1 MSTCNGMVFELNG
14 ARALSDFRAARVLAA
29 LQRVSSNIEAVSGR
43 FVHFVHASR
52 ELTKAEEERLASLLT
67 YGDAAE
73 DVRADL
79 AFMVVPRLGT
89 ISPWASKATDIVK
102 NCGIEGVLRVERGTV
117 YSLAL
122 KAPLTEEEAAQ
133 AAGVLH
139 DRMTESV
146 VARDFPAE
154 NLFVELEGRPM
165 ATVALVEEGRPA
177 LERANVEMG
186 LALSPD
192 EIDYLTD
199 AFTKIGRNPTDV
211 ELMMFAQANSEHC
224 RHKIFNA
231 RWTVDGEE
239 REETLFG
246 MIRRTHKMAPQGTI
260 TAYADNAAIFEG
272 AEVTRLYPRPGS
284 GNEFGRV
291 FERKDEMT
299 HTVFKVET
307 HNHPTAI
314 SPFPGASTGSGGEIR
329 DEGATGRGAR
339 PKAGLCGFTT
349 SNLNLPELPQGFEND
364 SDTVTGEKTDA
375 KYGAP
380 SRIATPLSI
389 MTEGPLGGAAFNN
402 EFGRPNILGYF
413 RTFEA
418 NIGGTRYGYHKP
430 IMLAGG
436 IGNIRDD
443 QTKKDVPPAGSL
455 LIVLGGPGM
464 RIGLGGGAASSMTTG
479 SNSEAL
485 DFDSVQRGNPEMERR
500 AQEVIDRCWSMGDE
514 NPIIAIHDVGAGG
527 LSNAMPELADLSG
540 KGATFDLS
548 KVPVEESGMSPLEIW
563 CNESQ
568 ERYVIALDA
577 AKIDIFRDFCERE
590 RCPFAVLG
598 TITEEADLKLTRPEE
613 TPAVDMPM
621 EVLLG
626 KAPRMHRDVAH
637 VETKLSAFKSE
648 GLDLAKAVTDVLR
661 HPTVGSKS
669 FLITIGD
676 RSVGGLVSRDQMVGP
691 WQVPVADCGVT
702 TLGFETNRGEAMSM
716 GERTPIAV
724 IDAAAA
730 SRMAVGEALT
740 NIAAA
745 DVKLPEVKLSLNW
758 MAACGAKGEDA
769 KLFDAVKGASDFCVA
784 LGISVPVGK
793 DSLSMRTAWEDNGE
807 KKSVTSPV
815 SLIASA
821 AAPVGDVTLTLTPEL
836 RKIPSVLVL
845 ADLGCG
851 RARMGGSILAQVAQR
866 FGDTAP
872 DCEDPAMLARFM
884 GALRTL
890 VNEGAVVAYHDRADG
905 GLAATASE
913 MMFASRL
920 GVKLDLTSLTKD
932 ADVFAALFNE
942 ELGGLMQVP
951 AEKAARVA
959 EVMREA
965 GLASVCHFV
974 GEVVDDDALTISA
987 NGAEL
992 ARLDRADLQ
1001 KAWTEVSWQI
1011 ARGRDNPACADSE
1024 FARIE
1029 RKEDT
1034 GLFAKT
1040 TFDVNEDVAA
1050 PMILTGVRPKIA
1062 ILREQGVNSQ
1072 TEMAAAF
1079 TRAGFDAYDVHM
1091 TDLLTGRAD
1100 LAEFTGLACCGGFSY
1115 GDVLG
1120 AGGGWAKTILHN
1132 DRMVEMFRTFFNRE
1146 DTFGLGICNGCQM
1159 MSHLRDLIPGASH
1172 WPEFVRN
1179 TSEQFEARLVNVEVL
1194 ESPSI
1199 FFAGM
1204 AGSVMPVVNSHGEGR
1219 VQFLRPEDAALV
1231 KAAARF
1237 VDPCGN
1243 PTEVYPYNPNGSKGG
1258 LTSVT
1263 TEDGRFT
1270 IMMPHPER
1278 SHRAQQLSWTP
1289 RAGCACSATPAS
1301 GSAKKP
1307 APLPTEGLRALLME
1321 DDGKRWGPDSGPF
1334 SQGDAQM

>member
-246 MIRRTHKMAPQGTI
+246 MIRRTHKMAPLGTI

-1040 TFDVNEDVAA
+1040 TFDINEDVAA

-1278 SHRAQQLSWTP
+1278 SHRAQQLSWHPAEWTD
-1289 RAGCACSATPAS
+1289 AS
-1301 GSAKKP
+1301 GWMRMFRNARKWV
-1307 APLPTEGLRALLME
+1307 G
-1321 DDGKRWGPDSGPF
+1321 
-1334 SQGDAQM
+1334 

>member
-14 ARALSDFRAARVLAA
+14 ARALSDFRAARLLAA

-43 FVHFVHASR
+43 FVHFVHTSR
-52 ELTKAEEERLASLLT
+52 ELTEAEKTRLGSLLE

-73 DVRADL
+73 DVRGDVT
-79 AFMVVPRLGT
+79 FMVVPRLGT

-102 NCGIEGVLRVERGTV
+102 NCGIEGVMRVERGTV
-117 YSLAL
+117 FSLQTSASL
-122 KAPLTEEEAAQ
+122 TDDEKAAA
-133 AAGVLH
+133 AATLH

-146 VARDFPAE
+146 VAEDFPAE
-154 NLFVELEGRPM
+154 QLFVELEGRPM

-177 LERANVEMG
+177 LERANVDMG
-186 LALSPD
+186 LALSED

-231 RWTVDGEE
+231 RWTIDGAD

-246 MIRRTHKMAPQGTI
+246 MIRQTHKMAPQGTI

-291 FERKDEMT
+291 FERADEMT

-364 SDTVTGEKTDA
+364 TDTVTGEKSDA

-380 SRIATPLSI
+380 ARIATPLSI
-389 MTEGPLGGAAFNN
+389 MTDGPLGGAAFNN

-418 NIGGTRYGYHKP
+418 NVGGTRYGYHKP

-500 AQEVIDRCWSMGDE
+500 AQEVIDRCWSMGEE

-568 ERYVIALDA
+568 ERYVIALDPT
-577 AKIDIFRDFCERE
+577 KIDIFRAFCERE

-598 TITEEADLKLTRPEE
+598 TITEEAELKLTRPND
-613 TPAVDMPM
+613 TSAVDMPM

-626 KAPRMHRDVAH
+626 KAPRMHRDVKHADKALKPF
-637 VETKLSAFKSE
+637 TAE
-648 GLDLAKAVTDVLR
+648 GLDVAKAVTDVLR
-661 HPTVGSKS
+661 HPTVASKS

-702 TLGFETNRGEAMSM
+702 TLGFETNRGEAMAM
-716 GERTPIAV
+716 GERTPVAV

-740 NIAAA
+740 NITSA
-745 DVKLPEVKLSLNW
+745 DVKLPEVKLSCNW
-758 MAACGAKGEDA
+758 MAACGTEGEDA
-769 KLFDAVKGASDFCVA
+769 KLFDAVKAASDFCCA

-793 DSLSMRTAWEDNGE
+793 DSLSMRTAWDDQGE

-815 SLIASA
+815 SLIVSA
-821 AAPVGDVTLTLTPEL
+821 AAPVGDVALTVTPEL
-836 RKIPSVLVL
+836 RDIPSVMVL

-884 GALRTL
+884 GAVRTL
-890 VNEGAVVAYHDRADG
+890 AAEGAIVAYHDRADG
-905 GLAATASE
+905 GLASTAAE

-920 GVKLDLTSLTKD
+920 GMTLDLTSLTKD
-932 ADVFAALFNE
+932 ADLFAALFNE
-942 ELGGLMQVP
+942 ELGALMQVP
-951 AEKAARVA
+951 AGKVDRVV

-965 GLASVCHFV
+965 GLTSICHFV
-974 GEVVDDDALTISA
+974 GEVTNDDTLTIKA
-987 NGAEL
+987 NDTEVAKL
-992 ARLDRADLQ
+992 ARVDLQ

-1029 RKEDT
+1029 RAEDT

-1040 TFDVNEDVAA
+1040 TFNVDEDIVA
-1050 PMILTGVRPKIA
+1050 PMINTGARPKLA
-1062 ILREQGVNSQ
+1062 VLREQGVNSQ

-1100 LAEFTGLACCGGFSY
+1100 LAEFVGLACAGGFSY

-1132 DRMVEMFRTFFNRE
+1132 DRMIEMFRTFFNRE

-1159 MSHLRDLIPGASH
+1159 MSRLRDLIPGANH
-1172 WPEFVRN
+1172 WPDFVRN
-1179 TSEQFEARLVNVEVL
+1179 NSEQFEARLVNVEIL

-1199 FFAGM
+1199 FFQDM
-1204 AGSVMPVVNSHGEGR
+1204 AGSVMPIVNSHGEGR

-1231 KAAARF
+1231 KMAARY
-1237 VDPCGN
+1237 VDPTGAA
-1243 PTEVYPYNPNGSKGG
+1243 TEVYPYNPNGSKGG

-1263 TEDGRFT
+1263 TDDGRFT

-1278 SHRAQQLSWTP
+1278 SHRAQQLSWHPAEWTD
-1289 RAGCACSATPAS
+1289 AS
-1301 GSAKKP
+1301 GWMRMFRNA
-1307 APLPTEGLRALLME
+1307 R
-1321 DDGKRWGPDSGPF
+1321 RWVG
-1334 SQGDAQM
+1334 

>member
-821 AAPVGDVTLTLTPEL
+821 AAPVGDVTPTLTPEL

-1278 SHRAQQLSWTP
+1278 SHRAQQLSWHPAEWTD
-1289 RAGCACSATPAS
+1289 AS
-1301 GSAKKP
+1301 GWMRMFRNARKWV
-1307 APLPTEGLRALLME
+1307 G
-1321 DDGKRWGPDSGPF
+1321 
-1334 SQGDAQM
+1334 

>member
-479 SNSEAL
+479 SNSEVL

-730 SRMAVGEALT
+730 SRVAVGEALT

-1278 SHRAQQLSWTP
+1278 SHRAQQLSWHPAEWTD
-1289 RAGCACSATPAS
+1289 AS
-1301 GSAKKP
+1301 GWMRMFRNARKWV
-1307 APLPTEGLRALLME
+1307 G
-1321 DDGKRWGPDSGPF
+1321 
-1334 SQGDAQM
+1334 

>member
-14 ARALSDFRAARVLAA
+14 ARALSDFRAARVLAV

-702 TLGFETNRGEAMSM
+702 TLGFETNRGEVMSM

-1029 RKEDT
+1029 RKDDT

-1278 SHRAQQLSWTP
+1278 SHRAQQLSWHPAEWTD
-1289 RAGCACSATPAS
+1289 AS
-1301 GSAKKP
+1301 GWMRMFRNARKWV
-1307 APLPTEGLRALLME
+1307 G
-1321 DDGKRWGPDSGPF
+1321 
-1334 SQGDAQM
+1334 

>member
-905 GLAATASE
+905 GLAVTASE

-1278 SHRAQQLSWTP
+1278 SHRAQQLSWHPAEWTD
-1289 RAGCACSATPAS
+1289 AS
-1301 GSAKKP
+1301 GWMRMFRNARKWV
-1307 APLPTEGLRALLME
+1307 G
-1321 DDGKRWGPDSGPF
+1321 
-1334 SQGDAQM
+1334 

>member
-872 DCEDPAMLARFM
+872 DCEDPAMFARFM

-1278 SHRAQQLSWTP
+1278 SHRAQQLSWHPAEWTD
-1289 RAGCACSATPAS
+1289 AS
-1301 GSAKKP
+1301 GWMRMFRNARKWV
-1307 APLPTEGLRALLME
+1307 G
-1321 DDGKRWGPDSGPF
+1321 
-1334 SQGDAQM
+1334 

>member
-913 MMFASRL
+913 MMFASRR

-1278 SHRAQQLSWTP
+1278 SHRAQQLSWHPAEWTD
-1289 RAGCACSATPAS
+1289 AS
-1301 GSAKKP
+1301 GWMRMFRNARKWV
-1307 APLPTEGLRALLME
+1307 G
-1321 DDGKRWGPDSGPF
+1321 
-1334 SQGDAQM
+1334 

>member
-14 ARALSDFRAARVLAA
+14 ARALSDFRAARLLAA

-43 FVHFVHASR
+43 FVHFVHTSR
-52 ELTKAEEERLASLLT
+52 ELTEAEKTRLGSLLD

-73 DVRADL
+73 DVRGDVT
-79 AFMVVPRLGT
+79 FMVVPRLGT

-102 NCGIEGVLRVERGTV
+102 NCGIEGVMRVERGTV
-117 YSLAL
+117 FSLQTSASL
-122 KAPLTEEEAAQ
+122 TDDEKAAA
-133 AAGVLH
+133 AATLH

-146 VARDFPAE
+146 VAEDFPAE
-154 NLFVELEGRPM
+154 QLFVELEGRPM

-177 LERANVEMG
+177 LERANVDMG
-186 LALSPD
+186 LALSED

-231 RWTVDGEE
+231 RWTIDGAD

-246 MIRRTHKMAPQGTI
+246 MIRQTHKMAPQGTI

-291 FERKDEMT
+291 FERADEMT

-364 SDTVTGEKTDA
+364 TDTVTGEKSDA

-380 SRIATPLSI
+380 ARIATPLSI
-389 MTEGPLGGAAFNN
+389 MTDGPLGGAAFNN

-418 NIGGTRYGYHKP
+418 NVGGTRYGYHKP

-500 AQEVIDRCWSMGDE
+500 AQEVIDRCWSMGEE

-568 ERYVIALDA
+568 ERYVIALDPT
-577 AKIDIFRDFCERE
+577 KIDIFRAFCERE

-598 TITEEADLKLTRPEE
+598 TITEEAELKLTRPND
-613 TPAVDMPM
+613 TSAVDMPM

-626 KAPRMHRDVAH
+626 KAPRMHRDVKHADKALKPF
-637 VETKLSAFKSE
+637 TAE
-648 GLDLAKAVTDVLR
+648 GLDVAKAVTDVLR
-661 HPTVGSKS
+661 HPTVASKS

-702 TLGFETNRGEAMSM
+702 TLGFETNRGEAMAM
-716 GERTPIAV
+716 GERTPVAV

-740 NIAAA
+740 NITSA
-745 DVKLPEVKLSLNW
+745 DVKLPEVKLSCNW
-758 MAACGAKGEDA
+758 MAACGTEGEDA
-769 KLFDAVKGASDFCVA
+769 KLFDAVKAASDFCCA

-793 DSLSMRTAWEDNGE
+793 DSLSMRTAWDDQGE

-815 SLIASA
+815 SLIVSA
-821 AAPVGDVTLTLTPEL
+821 AAPVGDVALTVTPEL
-836 RKIPSVLVL
+836 RDIPSVMVL

-884 GALRTL
+884 GAVRTL
-890 VNEGAVVAYHDRADG
+890 AAEGAIVAYHDRADG
-905 GLAATASE
+905 GLASTAAE

-920 GVKLDLTSLTKD
+920 GMTLDLTSLTKD
-932 ADVFAALFNE
+932 ADLFAALFNE
-942 ELGGLMQVP
+942 ELGALMQVP
-951 AEKAARVA
+951 ADKVDRVV

-965 GLASVCHFV
+965 GLTSICHFV
-974 GEVVDDDALTISA
+974 GEVTNDDTLTIKA
-987 NGAEL
+987 NDTEVAKL
-992 ARLDRADLQ
+992 ARVDLQ

-1029 RKEDT
+1029 RAEDK

-1040 TFDVNEDVAA
+1040 TFNVDEDIVA
-1050 PMILTGVRPKIA
+1050 PMINTGARPKLA
-1062 ILREQGVNSQ
+1062 VLREQGVNSQ

-1100 LAEFTGLACCGGFSY
+1100 LAEFVGLACAGGFSY

-1132 DRMVEMFRTFFNRE
+1132 DRMIEMFRTFFNRE

-1159 MSHLRDLIPGASH
+1159 MSRLRDLIPGANH
-1172 WPEFVRN
+1172 WPDFVRN
-1179 TSEQFEARLVNVEVL
+1179 NSEQFEARLVNVEIL

-1199 FFAGM
+1199 FFQDM
-1204 AGSVMPVVNSHGEGR
+1204 AGSVMPIVNSHGEGR

-1231 KAAARF
+1231 KMAARY
-1237 VDPCGN
+1237 VDPTGAA
-1243 PTEVYPYNPNGSKGG
+1243 TEVYPYNPNGSKGG

-1263 TEDGRFT
+1263 TDDGRFT

-1278 SHRAQQLSWTP
+1278 SHRAQQLSWHPAEWTD
-1289 RAGCACSATPAS
+1289 AS
-1301 GSAKKP
+1301 GWMRMFRNA
-1307 APLPTEGLRALLME
+1307 R
-1321 DDGKRWGPDSGPF
+1321 RWVG
-1334 SQGDAQM
+1334 

>member
-122 KAPLTEEEAAQ
+122 KAPLTQEEAAQ

-1079 TRAGFDAYDVHM
+1079 TSAGFDAYDVHM

-1278 SHRAQQLSWTP
+1278 SHRAQQLSWH
-1289 RAGCACSATPAS
+1289 SAEWTDAS
-1301 GSAKKP
+1301 GWMRMFRNARKWV
-1307 APLPTEGLRALLME
+1307 G
-1321 DDGKRWGPDSGPF
+1321 
-1334 SQGDAQM
+1334 

>member
-73 DVRADL
+73 DVCADL

-1278 SHRAQQLSWTP
+1278 SHRAQQLSWHPAEWTD
-1289 RAGCACSATPAS
+1289 AS
-1301 GSAKKP
+1301 GWMRMFRNARKWV
-1307 APLPTEGLRALLME
+1307 G
-1321 DDGKRWGPDSGPF
+1321 
-1334 SQGDAQM
+1334 

>member
-590 RCPFAVLG
+590 RCPFAILG

-1029 RKEDT
+1029 RKDDT

-1278 SHRAQQLSWTP
+1278 SHRAQQLSWHPAEWTD
-1289 RAGCACSATPAS
+1289 AS
-1301 GSAKKP
+1301 GWMRMFRNARKWV
-1307 APLPTEGLRALLME
+1307 G
-1321 DDGKRWGPDSGPF
+1321 
-1334 SQGDAQM
+1334 

>member
-730 SRMAVGEALT
+730 SRIAVGEALT

-913 MMFASRL
+913 MMFASRF

-1278 SHRAQQLSWTP
+1278 SHRAQQLSWHPAEWTD
-1289 RAGCACSATPAS
+1289 AS
-1301 GSAKKP
+1301 GWMRMFRNARKWV
-1307 APLPTEGLRALLME
+1307 G
-1321 DDGKRWGPDSGPF
+1321 
-1334 SQGDAQM
+1334 

>member
-146 VARDFPAE
+146 VARDFPTE

-1029 RKEDT
+1029 RKDDT

-1278 SHRAQQLSWTP
+1278 SHRAQQLSWHPAEWTD
-1289 RAGCACSATPAS
+1289 AS
-1301 GSAKKP
+1301 GWMRMFRNARKWV
-1307 APLPTEGLRALLME
+1307 G
-1321 DDGKRWGPDSGPF
+1321 
-1334 SQGDAQM
+1334 

>member
-548 KVPVEESGMSPLEIW
+548 KVPVEESGMSPLENW

-568 ERYVIALDA
+568 ESYVIALDA

-1278 SHRAQQLSWTP
+1278 SHRAQQLSWHPAEWTD
-1289 RAGCACSATPAS
+1289 AS
-1301 GSAKKP
+1301 GWMRMFRNARKWV
-1307 APLPTEGLRALLME
+1307 G
-1321 DDGKRWGPDSGPF
+1321 
-1334 SQGDAQM
+1334 

>member
-702 TLGFETNRGEAMSM
+702 TLGFETNRGEVMSM

-793 DSLSMRTAWEDNGE
+793 DSLSMRTVWEDNGE

-1029 RKEDT
+1029 RKDDT

-1100 LAEFTGLACCGGFSY
+1100 LAAFTGLACCGGFSY

-1278 SHRAQQLSWTP
+1278 SHRAQQLSWHPAEWTD
-1289 RAGCACSATPAS
+1289 AS
-1301 GSAKKP
+1301 GWMRMFRNARKWV
-1307 APLPTEGLRALLME
+1307 G
-1321 DDGKRWGPDSGPF
+1321 
-1334 SQGDAQM
+1334 

>member
-702 TLGFETNRGEAMSM
+702 TLGFETNRGEVMSM

-1029 RKEDT
+1029 RKDDT

-1237 VDPCGN
+1237 VDSCGN

-1278 SHRAQQLSWTP
+1278 SHRAQQLSWHPAEWTD
-1289 RAGCACSATPAS
+1289 AS
-1301 GSAKKP
+1301 GWMRMFRNARKWV
-1307 APLPTEGLRALLME
+1307 G
-1321 DDGKRWGPDSGPF
+1321 
-1334 SQGDAQM
+1334 

>member
-965 GLASVCHFV
+965 GFASVCHFV

-1278 SHRAQQLSWTP
+1278 SHRAQQLSWHPAEWTD
-1289 RAGCACSATPAS
+1289 AS
-1301 GSAKKP
+1301 GWMRMFRNARKWV
-1307 APLPTEGLRALLME
+1307 G
-1321 DDGKRWGPDSGPF
+1321 
-1334 SQGDAQM
+1334 

>member
-165 ATVALVEEGRPA
+165 ATAALVEEGRPA

-1278 SHRAQQLSWTP
+1278 SHRAQQLSWHPAEWTD
-1289 RAGCACSATPAS
+1289 AS
-1301 GSAKKP
+1301 GWMRMFRNARKWV
-1307 APLPTEGLRALLME
+1307 G
-1321 DDGKRWGPDSGPF
+1321 
-1334 SQGDAQM
+1334 

>member
-79 AFMVVPRLGT
+79 ACMVVPRLGT

-1278 SHRAQQLSWTP
+1278 SHRAQQLSWHPAEWTD
-1289 RAGCACSATPAS
+1289 AS
-1301 GSAKKP
+1301 GWMRMFRNARKWV
-1307 APLPTEGLRALLME
+1307 G
-1321 DDGKRWGPDSGPF
+1321 
-1334 SQGDAQM
+1334 

>member
-845 ADLGCG
+845 ANLGCG

-1029 RKEDT
+1029 RKDDT

-1278 SHRAQQLSWTP
+1278 SHRAQQLSWYPAEWTD
-1289 RAGCACSATPAS
+1289 AS
-1301 GSAKKP
+1301 GWMRMFRNARKWV
-1307 APLPTEGLRALLME
+1307 G
-1321 DDGKRWGPDSGPF
+1321 
-1334 SQGDAQM
+1334 

>member
-165 ATVALVEEGRPA
+165 VTVALVEEGRPA

-1029 RKEDT
+1029 RKDDT

-1278 SHRAQQLSWTP
+1278 SHRAQQLSWHPAEWTD
-1289 RAGCACSATPAS
+1289 AS
-1301 GSAKKP
+1301 GWMRMFRNARKWV
-1307 APLPTEGLRALLME
+1307 G
-1321 DDGKRWGPDSGPF
+1321 
-1334 SQGDAQM
+1334 

>member
-485 DFDSVQRGNPEMERR
+485 DFDSVQRGNP
-500 AQEVIDRCWSMGDE
+500 
-514 NPIIAIHDVGAGG
+514 
-527 LSNAMPELADLSG
+527 
-540 KGATFDLS
+540 
-548 KVPVEESGMSPLEIW
+548 
-563 CNESQ
+563 
-568 ERYVIALDA
+568 
-577 AKIDIFRDFCERE
+577 
-590 RCPFAVLG
+590 
-598 TITEEADLKLTRPEE
+598 
-613 TPAVDMPM
+613 
-621 EVLLG
+621 
-626 KAPRMHRDVAH
+626 
-637 VETKLSAFKSE
+637 
-648 GLDLAKAVTDVLR
+648 
-661 HPTVGSKS
+661 
-669 FLITIGD
+669 
-676 RSVGGLVSRDQMVGP
+676 
-691 WQVPVADCGVT
+691 
-702 TLGFETNRGEAMSM
+702 
-716 GERTPIAV
+716 
-724 IDAAAA
+724 
-730 SRMAVGEALT
+730 
-740 NIAAA
+740 
-745 DVKLPEVKLSLNW
+745 
-758 MAACGAKGEDA
+758 
-769 KLFDAVKGASDFCVA
+769 
-784 LGISVPVGK
+784 
-793 DSLSMRTAWEDNGE
+793 
-807 KKSVTSPV
+807 
-815 SLIASA
+815 
-821 AAPVGDVTLTLTPEL
+821 
-836 RKIPSVLVL
+836 
-845 ADLGCG
+845 
-851 RARMGGSILAQVAQR
+851 
-866 FGDTAP
+866 
-872 DCEDPAMLARFM
+872 
-884 GALRTL
+884 
-890 VNEGAVVAYHDRADG
+890 
-905 GLAATASE
+905 
-913 MMFASRL
+913 
-920 GVKLDLTSLTKD
+920 
-932 ADVFAALFNE
+932 
-942 ELGGLMQVP
+942 
-951 AEKAARVA
+951 
-959 EVMREA
+959 
-965 GLASVCHFV
+965 
-974 GEVVDDDALTISA
+974 
-987 NGAEL
+987 
-992 ARLDRADLQ
+992 
-1001 KAWTEVSWQI
+1001 
-1011 ARGRDNPACADSE
+1011 
-1024 FARIE
+1024 
-1029 RKEDT
+1029 
-1034 GLFAKT
+1034 
-1040 TFDVNEDVAA
+1040 
-1050 PMILTGVRPKIA
+1050 
-1062 ILREQGVNSQ
+1062 
-1072 TEMAAAF
+1072 
-1079 TRAGFDAYDVHM
+1079 
-1091 TDLLTGRAD
+1091 
-1100 LAEFTGLACCGGFSY
+1100 
-1115 GDVLG
+1115 
-1120 AGGGWAKTILHN
+1120 
-1132 DRMVEMFRTFFNRE
+1132 
-1146 DTFGLGICNGCQM
+1146 
-1159 MSHLRDLIPGASH
+1159 
-1172 WPEFVRN
+1172 
-1179 TSEQFEARLVNVEVL
+1179 
-1194 ESPSI
+1194 
-1199 FFAGM
+1199 
-1204 AGSVMPVVNSHGEGR
+1204 
-1219 VQFLRPEDAALV
+1219 
-1231 KAAARF
+1231 
-1237 VDPCGN
+1237 
-1243 PTEVYPYNPNGSKGG
+1243 
-1258 LTSVT
+1258 
-1263 TEDGRFT
+1263 
-1270 IMMPHPER
+1270 
-1278 SHRAQQLSWTP
+1278 
-1289 RAGCACSATPAS
+1289 
-1301 GSAKKP
+1301 
-1307 APLPTEGLRALLME
+1307 
-1321 DDGKRWGPDSGPF
+1321 
-1334 SQGDAQM
+1334 

>member
-14 ARALSDFRAARVLAA
+14 ARALSDFRAARLLAA

-43 FVHFVHASR
+43 FVHFVHTSR
-52 ELTKAEEERLASLLT
+52 ELTEAEKTRLGSLLD

-73 DVRADL
+73 DVRGDVT
-79 AFMVVPRLGT
+79 FMVVPRLGT

-102 NCGIEGVLRVERGTV
+102 NCGIEGVMRVERGTV
-117 YSLAL
+117 FSLQTSASL
-122 KAPLTEEEAAQ
+122 TDDEKAAA
-133 AAGVLH
+133 AATLH

-146 VARDFPAE
+146 VAEDFPAE
-154 NLFVELEGRPM
+154 QLFVELEGRPM

-177 LERANVEMG
+177 LERANVDMG
-186 LALSPD
+186 LALSED

-231 RWTVDGEE
+231 RWTIDGAD

-246 MIRRTHKMAPQGTI
+246 MIRQTHKMAPQGTI

-291 FERKDEMT
+291 FERADEMT

-364 SDTVTGEKTDA
+364 TDTVTGEKSDA

-380 SRIATPLSI
+380 ARIATPLSI
-389 MTEGPLGGAAFNN
+389 MTDGPLGGAAFNN

-418 NIGGTRYGYHKP
+418 NVGGTRYGYHKP

-500 AQEVIDRCWSMGDE
+500 AQEVIDRCWSMGEE

-568 ERYVIALDA
+568 ERYVIALDPTR
-577 AKIDIFRDFCERE
+577 IDIFRAFCERE

-598 TITEEADLKLTRPEE
+598 TITEEAELKLTRPND
-613 TPAVDMPM
+613 TSAVDMPM

-626 KAPRMHRDVAH
+626 KAPRMHRDVKHADKALKPF
-637 VETKLSAFKSE
+637 TAE
-648 GLDLAKAVTDVLR
+648 GLDVAKAVTDVLR
-661 HPTVGSKS
+661 HPTVASKS

-702 TLGFETNRGEAMSM
+702 TLGFETNRGEAMAM
-716 GERTPIAV
+716 GERTPVAV

-740 NIAAA
+740 NITSA
-745 DVKLPEVKLSLNW
+745 DVKLPEVKLSCNW
-758 MAACGAKGEDA
+758 MAACGTEGEDA
-769 KLFDAVKGASDFCVA
+769 KLFDAVKAASDFCCA

-793 DSLSMRTAWEDNGE
+793 DSLSMRTAWDDQGE

-815 SLIASA
+815 SLIVSA
-821 AAPVGDVTLTLTPEL
+821 AAPVGDVALTVTPEL
-836 RKIPSVLVL
+836 RDIPSVMVL

-884 GALRTL
+884 GAVRTL
-890 VNEGAVVAYHDRADG
+890 AAEGAIVAYHDRADG
-905 GLAATASE
+905 GLASTAAE

-920 GVKLDLTSLTKD
+920 GMTLDLTSLTKD
-932 ADVFAALFNE
+932 ADLFAALFNE
-942 ELGGLMQVP
+942 ELGALMQVP
-951 AEKAARVA
+951 ADKVDRVV

-965 GLASVCHFV
+965 GLTSICHFV
-974 GEVVDDDALTISA
+974 GEVTNDDTLTIKA
-987 NGAEL
+987 NDTEVAKL
-992 ARLDRADLQ
+992 ARVDLQ

-1029 RKEDT
+1029 RAEDK

-1040 TFDVNEDVAA
+1040 TFNVDEDIVA
-1050 PMILTGVRPKIA
+1050 PMINTGARPKLA
-1062 ILREQGVNSQ
+1062 VLREQGVNSQ

-1100 LAEFTGLACCGGFSY
+1100 LAEFVGLACAGGFSY

-1132 DRMVEMFRTFFNRE
+1132 DRMIEMFRTFFNRE

-1159 MSHLRDLIPGASH
+1159 MSRLRDLIPGANH
-1172 WPEFVRN
+1172 WPDFVRN
-1179 TSEQFEARLVNVEVL
+1179 NSEQFEARLVNVEIL

-1199 FFAGM
+1199 FFQDM
-1204 AGSVMPVVNSHGEGR
+1204 AGSVMPIVNSHGEGR

-1231 KAAARF
+1231 KMAARY
-1237 VDPCGN
+1237 VDPTGAA
-1243 PTEVYPYNPNGSKGG
+1243 TEVYPYNPNGSKGG

-1263 TEDGRFT
+1263 TDDGRFT

-1278 SHRAQQLSWTP
+1278 SHRAQQLSWHPAEWTD
-1289 RAGCACSATPAS
+1289 AS
-1301 GSAKKP
+1301 GWMRMFRNA
-1307 APLPTEGLRALLME
+1307 R
-1321 DDGKRWGPDSGPF
+1321 RWVG
-1334 SQGDAQM
+1334 

>member
-364 SDTVTGEKTDA
+364 SDTVMGEKTDA

-577 AKIDIFRDFCERE
+577 AKIDIFRNFCERE

-702 TLGFETNRGEAMSM
+702 TLGFETNRGEVMSM

-1029 RKEDT
+1029 RKDDT

-1278 SHRAQQLSWTP
+1278 SHRAQQLSWHPAEWTD
-1289 RAGCACSATPAS
+1289 AS
-1301 GSAKKP
+1301 GWMRMFRNARKWV
-1307 APLPTEGLRALLME
+1307 G
-1321 DDGKRWGPDSGPF
+1321 
-1334 SQGDAQM
+1334 

>member
-122 KAPLTEEEAAQ
+122 KAPLTQEEAAQ

-272 AEVTRLYPRPGS
+272 AEVTRLYPRPDS

-1278 SHRAQQLSWTP
+1278 SHRAQQLSWH
-1289 RAGCACSATPAS
+1289 SAEWTDAS
-1301 GSAKKP
+1301 GWMRMFRNARKWV
-1307 APLPTEGLRALLME
+1307 G
-1321 DDGKRWGPDSGPF
+1321 
-1334 SQGDAQM
+1334 

>member
-14 ARALSDFRAARVLAA
+14 ARALSDFRAARLLAA

-43 FVHFVHASR
+43 FVHFVHTSR
-52 ELTKAEEERLASLLT
+52 ELTEAEKTRLGSLLD

-73 DVRADL
+73 DVRGDVT
-79 AFMVVPRLGT
+79 FMVVPRLGT

-102 NCGIEGVLRVERGTV
+102 NCGIEGVMRVERGTV
-117 YSLAL
+117 FSLQTSASL
-122 KAPLTEEEAAQ
+122 TDDEKAAA
-133 AAGVLH
+133 AAALH

-146 VARDFPAE
+146 VAEDFPAE
-154 NLFVELEGRPM
+154 QLFVELEGRPM

-177 LERANVEMG
+177 LERANVDMG
-186 LALSPD
+186 LALSED

-231 RWTVDGEE
+231 RWTIDGAD

-246 MIRRTHKMAPQGTI
+246 MIRQTHKMAPQGTI

-291 FERKDEMT
+291 FERADEMT

-364 SDTVTGEKTDA
+364 TDTVTGEKSDA

-380 SRIATPLSI
+380 ARIATPLSI
-389 MTEGPLGGAAFNN
+389 MTDGPLGGAAFNN

-418 NIGGTRYGYHKP
+418 NVGGTRYGYHKP

-500 AQEVIDRCWSMGDE
+500 AQEVIDRCWSMGEE

-568 ERYVIALDA
+568 ERYVIALDPT
-577 AKIDIFRDFCERE
+577 KIDIFRAFCERE

-598 TITEEADLKLTRPEE
+598 TITEEAELKLTRPND
-613 TPAVDMPM
+613 TSAVDMPM

-626 KAPRMHRDVAH
+626 KAPRMHRDVKHADKALKPF
-637 VETKLSAFKSE
+637 TAE
-648 GLDLAKAVTDVLR
+648 GLDVAKAVTDVLR
-661 HPTVGSKS
+661 HPTVASKS

-702 TLGFETNRGEAMSM
+702 TLGFETNRGEAMAM
-716 GERTPIAV
+716 GERTPVAV

-740 NIAAA
+740 NITSA
-745 DVKLPEVKLSLNW
+745 DVKLPEVKLSCNW
-758 MAACGAKGEDA
+758 MAACGTEGEDA
-769 KLFDAVKGASDFCVA
+769 KLFDAVKAASDFCCA

-793 DSLSMRTAWEDNGE
+793 DSLSMRTAWDDQGE

-815 SLIASA
+815 SLIVSA
-821 AAPVGDVTLTLTPEL
+821 AAPVGDVALTVTPEL
-836 RKIPSVLVL
+836 RDIPSVMVL

-884 GALRTL
+884 GAVRTL
-890 VNEGAVVAYHDRADG
+890 AAEGAIVAYHDRADG
-905 GLAATASE
+905 GLASTAAE

-920 GVKLDLTSLTKD
+920 GMTLDLTSLTKD
-932 ADVFAALFNE
+932 ADLFAALFNE
-942 ELGGLMQVP
+942 ELGALMQVP
-951 AEKAARVA
+951 AGKVDRVV

-965 GLASVCHFV
+965 GLTSICHFV
-974 GEVVDDDALTISA
+974 GEVTNDDTLTIKA
-987 NGAEL
+987 NDTEVAKL
-992 ARLDRADLQ
+992 ARVDLQ

-1029 RKEDT
+1029 RAEDT

-1040 TFDVNEDVAA
+1040 TFNVDEDIVA
-1050 PMILTGVRPKIA
+1050 PMINTGARPKLA
-1062 ILREQGVNSQ
+1062 VLREQGVNSQ

-1091 TDLLTGRAD
+1091 TDLLMGRAD
-1100 LAEFTGLACCGGFSY
+1100 LAEFVGLACAGGFSY

-1132 DRMVEMFRTFFNRE
+1132 DRMIEMFRTFFNRE

-1159 MSHLRDLIPGASH
+1159 MSRLRDLIPGANH
-1172 WPEFVRN
+1172 WPDFVRN
-1179 TSEQFEARLVNVEVL
+1179 NSEQFEARLVNVEIL

-1199 FFAGM
+1199 FFQDM
-1204 AGSVMPVVNSHGEGR
+1204 AGSVMPIVNSHGEGR

-1231 KAAARF
+1231 KMAARY
-1237 VDPCGN
+1237 VDPTGAA
-1243 PTEVYPYNPNGSKGG
+1243 TEVYPYNPNGSKGG

-1263 TEDGRFT
+1263 TDDGRFT

-1278 SHRAQQLSWTP
+1278 SHRAQQLSWHPAEWTD
-1289 RAGCACSATPAS
+1289 AS
-1301 GSAKKP
+1301 GWMRMFRNA
-1307 APLPTEGLRALLME
+1307 R
-1321 DDGKRWGPDSGPF
+1321 RWVG
-1334 SQGDAQM
+1334 

>member
-122 KAPLTEEEAAQ
+122 KAPFTEEEAAQ

-1278 SHRAQQLSWTP
+1278 SHRAQQLSWHPAEWTD
-1289 RAGCACSATPAS
+1289 AS
-1301 GSAKKP
+1301 GWMRMFRNARKWV
-1307 APLPTEGLRALLME
+1307 G
-1321 DDGKRWGPDSGPF
+1321 
-1334 SQGDAQM
+1334 

>member
-239 REETLFG
+239 REETFFG

-1278 SHRAQQLSWTP
+1278 SHRAQQLSWHPAEWTD
-1289 RAGCACSATPAS
+1289 AS
-1301 GSAKKP
+1301 GWMRMFRNARKWV
-1307 APLPTEGLRALLME
+1307 G
-1321 DDGKRWGPDSGPF
+1321 
-1334 SQGDAQM
+1334 

>member
-349 SNLNLPELPQGFEND
+349 SNLNLPELTQGFEND

-1278 SHRAQQLSWTP
+1278 SHRAQQLSWH
-1289 RAGCACSATPAS
+1289 SAEWTDAS
-1301 GSAKKP
+1301 GWMRMFRNARKWV
-1307 APLPTEGLRALLME
+1307 G
-1321 DDGKRWGPDSGPF
+1321 
-1334 SQGDAQM
+1334 

>member
-122 KAPLTEEEAAQ
+122 KVPLTEEEAAQ

-165 ATVALVEEGRPA
+165 ATVALIEEGRPA

-577 AKIDIFRDFCERE
+577 TKIDIFRDFCERE

-851 RARMGGSILAQVAQR
+851 RARMGGSILTQVAQR

-1278 SHRAQQLSWTP
+1278 SHRAQQLSWHPAEWTD
-1289 RAGCACSATPAS
+1289 AS
-1301 GSAKKP
+1301 GWMRMFRNARKWV
-1307 APLPTEGLRALLME
+1307 G
-1321 DDGKRWGPDSGPF
+1321 
-1334 SQGDAQM
+1334 

>member
-231 RWTVDGEE
+231 RWTVDAEE

-821 AAPVGDVTLTLTPEL
+821 AAPVGDVMLTLTPEL

-1040 TFDVNEDVAA
+1040 TFDINEDVAA

-1179 TSEQFEARLVNVEVL
+1179 TSEQFEARLVNVEIL

-1278 SHRAQQLSWTP
+1278 SHRAQQLSWHPAEWTD
-1289 RAGCACSATPAS
+1289 AS
-1301 GSAKKP
+1301 GWMRMFRNARKWV
-1307 APLPTEGLRALLME
+1307 G
-1321 DDGKRWGPDSGPF
+1321 
-1334 SQGDAQM
+1334 

>member
-514 NPIIAIHDVGAGG
+514 NPIIAIHDVGRSEERRVGKECRSRCWSMGDENPIIAIHDVGAGG

-702 TLGFETNRGEAMSM
+702 TLGFETNRGEVMSM

-1029 RKEDT
+1029 RKDDT

-1278 SHRAQQLSWTP
+1278 SHRAQQLSWHPAEWTD
-1289 RAGCACSATPAS
+1289 AS
-1301 GSAKKP
+1301 GWMRMFRNARKWV
-1307 APLPTEGLRALLME
+1307 G
-1321 DDGKRWGPDSGPF
+1321 
-1334 SQGDAQM
+1334 

>member
-598 TITEEADLKLTRPEE
+598 TIIEEADLKLTRPEE

-1219 VQFLRPEDAALV
+1219 VQFLSPEDAALV

-1278 SHRAQQLSWTP
+1278 SHRAQQLSWHPAEWTD
-1289 RAGCACSATPAS
+1289 AS
-1301 GSAKKP
+1301 GWMRMFRNARKWV
-1307 APLPTEGLRALLME
+1307 G
-1321 DDGKRWGPDSGPF
+1321 
-1334 SQGDAQM
+1334 

>member
-418 NIGGTRYGYHKP
+418 NIGGTRYGYHKS

-702 TLGFETNRGEAMSM
+702 TLGFETNRGEVMSM

-745 DVKLPEVKLSLNW
+745 DVKLPEVKFSLNW

-1029 RKEDT
+1029 RKDDT

-1278 SHRAQQLSWTP
+1278 SHRAQQLSWHPAEWTD
-1289 RAGCACSATPAS
+1289 AS
-1301 GSAKKP
+1301 GWMRMFRNARKWV
-1307 APLPTEGLRALLME
+1307 G
-1321 DDGKRWGPDSGPF
+1321 
-1334 SQGDAQM
+1334 

>member
-807 KKSVTSPV
+807 KKFVTSPV

-1278 SHRAQQLSWTP
+1278 SHRAQQLSWHPAEWTD
-1289 RAGCACSATPAS
+1289 AS
-1301 GSAKKP
+1301 GWMRMFRNARKWV
-1307 APLPTEGLRALLME
+1307 G
-1321 DDGKRWGPDSGPF
+1321 
-1334 SQGDAQM
+1334 